1 MYMHQYYNVQ
11 CTLATVQSVQRKASS
26 CCPEMRALCTFSTR
40 ACPRATSSL
49 AALSAAGLSTC
60 GPWAGATD
68 EATTPA
74 VNANVDGCGPG
85 VDGGDDAGELDG
97 TCPDRVM
104 GDGAGAKAA
113 GVHAGQHDGG
123 HAGVEG
129 GGGEGQAA
137 CAQEWERERLPQK
150 KTSLTAALH
159 ACDVRL

>member
-1 MYMHQYYNVQ
+1 
-11 CTLATVQSVQRKASS
+11 
-26 CCPEMRALCTFSTR
+26 MRARCTFSTR
-40 ACPRATSSL
+40 ACRRATSSL

-85 VDGGDDAGELDG
+85 VDGADDAGELDG
-97 TCPDRVM
+97 TCDRVM

-129 GGGEGQAA
+129 GGGGGGTSSVRSGMGVRGPATKNKKLH
-137 CAQEWERERLPQK
+137 LPLPSTPV
-150 KTSLTAALH
+150 TSGSEMAALRSSP
-159 ACDVRL
+159 AKAAATKYT